1 MKKIILIAIS
11 IFAVVFTIWYMH
23 FGSLTDNSGALSVTG
38 LTYPVYFTIWGISTF
53 CGIYG
58 NLIYA
63 YKKLLPKQNLQY
75 IFFIVSAIGMILT
88 LACDFDYSN
97 YTQYLLHCCGSL
109 FSISTATCVF
119 LLFFLNYKKSKMFSV
134 FTYIIGIILVT
145 DLLLLLIMK
154 ENALIEAVPVIFALI
169 ILPILN
175 FTDLFKERVYATR

>member
-109 FSISTATCVF
+109 VLSQLQKEQNVFGFYIYNRNHFSH
-119 LLFFLNYKKSKMFSV
+119 
-134 FTYIIGIILVT
+134 
-145 DLLLLLIMK
+145 
-154 ENALIEAVPVIFALI
+154 
-169 ILPILN
+169 
-175 FTDLFKERVYATR
+175 